1 MALAALTMT
10 EMCRILSSSS
20 ADSCWGSSV
29 GSCPGRLGAPSWW
42 WMWKSSVP
50 FSSHC
55 CLQRTRGMS
64 SVFPEISRGQTPRA
78 QVRIPTAPVQTLLF
92 TFFLDMGTNQP
103 VSPKDNNGFQLGLHQ
118 AYDCSKSQGKEKI
131 PRERELSPTILCTI
145 I

>member
-1 MALAALTMT
+1 MT

-42 WMWKSSVP
+42 WMWKSKVP

-64 SVFPEISRGQTPRA
+64 SVFPEISGGQTPKA
-78 QVRIPTAPVQTLLF
+78 QVRTPTAPVRVILF
-92 TFFLDMGTNQP
+92 TVFLDAGPRQP
-103 VSPKDNNGFQLGLHQ
+103 GSPEDNTGFQRASGQ
-118 AYDCSKSQGKEKI
+118 TSCCSKS
-131 PRERELSPTILCTI
+131 PEREETLRRRELFPIGLCTI